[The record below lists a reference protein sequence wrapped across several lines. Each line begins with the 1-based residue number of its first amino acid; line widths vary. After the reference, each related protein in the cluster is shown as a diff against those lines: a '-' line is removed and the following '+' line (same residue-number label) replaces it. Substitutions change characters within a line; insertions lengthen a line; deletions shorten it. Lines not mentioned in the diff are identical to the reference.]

1 MGIATRRVSFR
12 IQPTQLQ
19 RPTVSFNSWLWSLLS
34 AATFWWA
41 HCCSVC
47 KSCLTATPGTAVCQ
61 ASLSFTISLSLLKFM
76 SIESVMPSNYL
87 ILCHPLHLLLS
98 IFPSIRV
105 SSNESA
111 LCIRWPKY
119 WSFSINPF
127 NEYSGGHR
135 AVCVLYR
142 GMSHYIWVLVW
153 AAHICYWENET
164 GQPTPTQIRTISAH
178 LQV

>member
-1 MGIATRRVSFR
+1 MGIATTRVSFR
-12 IQPTQLQ
+12 IQPTQPQ

-41 HCCSVC
+41 RCCSVC

-105 SSNESA
+105 SSSESA

-119 WSFSINPF
+119 WSFNFSISPS
-127 NEYSGGHR
+127 NEYSGLILCRIDWFDLLTAKGFSRVFSSITVQKHQFVG
-135 AVCVLYR
+135 A
-142 GMSHYIWVLVW
+142 
-153 AAHICYWENET
+153 
-164 GQPTPTQIRTISAH
+164 QPS
-178 LQV
+178 LQSNS